1 MDFRTEVQMASEFFG
16 HILIPSIK
24 ISFFPIKCVSS
35 LEIWGQIGPFGPLLQ
50 GGGAAGEGV
59 EGRHGQGGVGEGA
72 QGGEGGGEEK
82 EVQVGDVNP
91 DGFWK

>member
-1 MDFRTEVQMASEFFG
+1 MDFRTKVQMASEFLG
-16 HILIPSIK
+16 HILVPSIK
-24 ISFFPIKCVSS
+24 ISFFQSSVSS

-50 GGGAAGEGV
+50 GGGGAGEGV
-59 EGRHGQGGVGEGA
+59 EGRHGQRGVGEGA

-82 EVQVGDVNP
+82 EVQVRDVNS

>member
-16 HILIPSIK
+16 HILIPIIE
-24 ISFFPIKCVSS
+24 ISFFPSSVSS

-82 EVQVGDVNP
+82 EFQVRDVNS